1 MIQDDYRAAIDL
13 GTTKVCTILGKKRP
27 DGSIEIAGIGVAP
40 CSGLKRGLVADPEA
54 TTYAVMAS
62 VGAASKAAGIPIK
75 QAYLGLTG
83 SHVESKNIWSKV
95 DGFTAVSVVTQE
107 DVRRALAVASE
118 DAAIAGRDL
127 LHVIP
132 RSYALDGI
140 YGVRNPLGMHAAE
153 MYVQAHAILGDQHP
167 IATLQAAVKAAGI
180 GISGL
185 IVQPVAAAEAVL
197 TDAER
202 EEGVIMVDIGGGTTD
217 IAVFYEGSIIHT
229 AVLPVGGYQFT
240 NDIAISFNAT
250 YEESERVKL
259 LFASAVPDARTAS
272 EEFAIESQGM
282 DEPLIITRR
291 ELGQLMSERA
301 TELMRLMMKKLDQP
315 HLTGLRISQMVLTG
329 GGVKLDG
336 FAAIARYVFQG
347 HVRIAS
353 PRGAEGLSPEH
364 QDPQFSASVGMLLW
378 GMRNMPRETYNG
390 RKASALAGMASGNSN
405 GGGGFR
411 GAFRGLLPGSKG
423 QKSSKTAKR
432 ESGAPVGV

>member
-1 MIQDDYRAAIDL
+1 MIQDDHRAVIDL

-54 TTYAVMAS
+54 TTSAVMAS
-62 VGAASKAAGIPIK
+62 VGAASKAAGMPIR

-83 SHVESKNIWSKV
+83 SHVKSRNVWSKV
-95 DGFTAVSVVTQE
+95 DGFSGVSVVTQE
-107 DVRRALAVASE
+107 DVRRAMAVASE
-118 DAAIAGRDL
+118 DAAEEGRDL

-167 IATLQAAVKAAGI
+167 IETLQAAVQAAGI

-185 IVQPVAAAEAVL
+185 IVEPVGAAEAVL

-229 AVLPVGGYQFT
+229 AVLPIGGYQFT

-250 YEESERVKL
+250 YKESERVKL
-259 LFASAVPDARTAS
+259 QFASAVPDARTAS
-272 EEFAIESQGM
+272 EEFGIESHSM

-291 ELGQLMSERA
+291 EIGQLMSERA
-301 TELMRLMMKKLDQP
+301 TELMRLMMKKLDEP
-315 HLTGLRISQMVLTG
+315 HLKGLRISQMVLTG

-336 FAAIARYVFQG
+336 FQAIARYIFQG
-347 HVRIAS
+347 HVRTAS
-353 PRGAEGLSPEH
+353 PRGAVGLLSEH

-378 GMRNMPRETYNG
+378 SMRNLPRESHASRKVSGRADGRPNG
-390 RKASALAGMASGNSN
+390 RGGLRASFKS
-405 GGGGFR
+405 
-411 GAFRGLLPGSKG
+411 LLPRSKAQTG
-423 QKSSKTAKR
+423 SKTAEQK
-432 ESGAPVGV
+432 SGTPVGV

>member
-1 MIQDDYRAAIDL
+1 MIQDDHRAVIDL

-54 TTYAVMAS
+54 TTSAVMAS
-62 VGAASKAAGIPIK
+62 VGAASKAAGMPIR

-83 SHVESKNIWSKV
+83 SHVKSRNVWSKV
-95 DGFTAVSVVTQE
+95 DGFSGVSVVTQE
-107 DVRRALAVASE
+107 DVRRAMAVASE
-118 DAAIAGRDL
+118 DAAEEGRDL

-167 IATLQAAVKAAGI
+167 IETLQAAVQAAGI

-185 IVQPVAAAEAVL
+185 IVEPVGAAEAVL

-229 AVLPVGGYQFT
+229 AVLPIGGYQFT

-259 LFASAVPDARTAS
+259 RFASAVPDARTAS
-272 EEFAIESQGM
+272 EEFGIESHSM

-291 ELGQLMSERA
+291 EIGQLMSERA
-301 TELMRLMMKKLDQP
+301 TELMRLMMKKLDEP
-315 HLTGLRISQMVLTG
+315 HLKGLRISQMVLTG

-336 FAAIARYVFQG
+336 FQAIARYIFQG
-347 HVRIAS
+347 HVRTAS
-353 PRGAEGLSPEH
+353 PRGAVGLLSEH

-378 GMRNMPRETYNG
+378 SMRNLPRESHASRKVSGRADGRPNG
-390 RKASALAGMASGNSN
+390 RGGLRASFKS
-405 GGGGFR
+405 
-411 GAFRGLLPGSKG
+411 LLPRSKAQTG
-423 QKSSKTAKR
+423 SKTAEQK
-432 ESGAPVGV
+432 SGTPVGV

>member
-1 MIQDDYRAAIDL
+1 MIQDDHRAVIDL

-54 TTYAVMAS
+54 TTSAVMVS
-62 VGAASKAAGIPIK
+62 VGAASKAAGMPIR

-83 SHVESKNIWSKV
+83 SHVKSRNVWSKV
-95 DGFTAVSVVTQE
+95 DGFSGVSVVTQE

-118 DAAIAGRDL
+118 DAAEEGRDL

-167 IATLQAAVKAAGI
+167 IETLQAAVQAAGI

-185 IVQPVAAAEAVL
+185 IVEPVGAAEAVL

-229 AVLPVGGYQFT
+229 AVLPIGGYQFT

-259 LFASAVPDARTAS
+259 RFASAVPDARTAS
-272 EEFAIESQGM
+272 EEFGIESHSM

-291 ELGQLMSERA
+291 EIGQLMSERA
-301 TELMRLMMKKLDQP
+301 TELMRLMMKKLDEP
-315 HLTGLRISQMVLTG
+315 HLKGLRISQMVLTG

-336 FAAIARYVFQG
+336 FQAIARYIFQG
-347 HVRIAS
+347 HVRTAS
-353 PRGAEGLSPEH
+353 PRGAVGLLSEH

-378 GMRNMPRETYNG
+378 SMRNLPRESHASRKVSGRADGRPNG
-390 RKASALAGMASGNSN
+390 RGGLRASFKS
-405 GGGGFR
+405 
-411 GAFRGLLPGSKG
+411 LLPRSKAQTG
-423 QKSSKTAKR
+423 SKTAKQK
-432 ESGAPVGV
+432 SGAPVGV

>member
-1 MIQDDYRAAIDL
+1 MIQDDHRAVIDL

-54 TTYAVMAS
+54 TTSAVMAS
-62 VGAASKAAGIPIK
+62 VGAASKAAGMPIR

-83 SHVESKNIWSKV
+83 SHVKSRNVWSKV
-95 DGFTAVSVVTQE
+95 DGFSGVSVVTQE

-118 DAAIAGRDL
+118 DAAEEGRDL

-167 IATLQAAVKAAGI
+167 IETLQAAVQAAGI

-185 IVQPVAAAEAVL
+185 IVEPVGAAEAVL

-202 EEGVIMVDIGGGTTD
+202 EEGVIMVDVGGGTTD

-229 AVLPVGGYQFT
+229 AVLPIGGYQFT

-250 YEESERVKL
+250 YKESERVKL
-259 LFASAVPDARTAS
+259 QFASAVPDARTAS
-272 EEFAIESQGM
+272 EEFGIESHSM

-291 ELGQLMSERA
+291 EIGQLMSERA
-301 TELMRLMMKKLDQP
+301 TELMRLMMKKLDEP
-315 HLTGLRISQMVLTG
+315 HLKGLRISQMVLTG

-336 FAAIARYVFQG
+336 FQAIARYIFQG
-347 HVRIAS
+347 HVRTAS
-353 PRGAEGLSPEH
+353 PRGAVGLLSEH

-378 GMRNMPRETYNG
+378 SMRNLPRESHASRKVSGRADGRPNG
-390 RKASALAGMASGNSN
+390 RGGLRASFKS
-405 GGGGFR
+405 
-411 GAFRGLLPGSKG
+411 LLPRSKAQTG
-423 QKSSKTAKR
+423 SKTAEQK
-432 ESGAPVGV
+432 SGAPVGV

>member
-1 MIQDDYRAAIDL
+1 MIQDDHRVVIDL

-54 TTYAVMAS
+54 TTSAVMAS
-62 VGAASKAAGIPIK
+62 VGAASKAAGMPIR

-83 SHVESKNIWSKV
+83 SHVKSRNVWSKV
-95 DGFTAVSVVTQE
+95 DGFSGVSVVTQE

-118 DAAIAGRDL
+118 DAAEEGRDL

-167 IATLQAAVKAAGI
+167 IKTLQAAVQAAGI

-185 IVQPVAAAEAVL
+185 IVEPVGAAEAVL

-202 EEGVIMVDIGGGTTD
+202 EEGVIMVDVGGGTTD

-229 AVLPVGGYQFT
+229 AVLPIGGYQFT

-259 LFASAVPDARTAS
+259 RFASAVPDARTAS
-272 EEFAIESQGM
+272 EEFGIESHSM

-291 ELGQLMSERA
+291 EIGQLMSERA
-301 TELMRLMMKKLDQP
+301 TELMRLMMKKLDEP
-315 HLTGLRISQMVLTG
+315 HLKGLRISQMVLTG

-336 FAAIARYVFQG
+336 FQAIARYIFQG
-347 HVRIAS
+347 HVRTAS
-353 PRGAEGLSPEH
+353 PRGAVGLLSEH

-378 GMRNMPRETYNG
+378 SMRNLPRESHASRKVSGRADGRPNG
-390 RKASALAGMASGNSN
+390 QGGLRASFKS
-405 GGGGFR
+405 
-411 GAFRGLLPGSKG
+411 LLPRSKAQTG
-423 QKSSKTAKR
+423 SKTAEQK
-432 ESGAPVGV
+432 SGAPVGV